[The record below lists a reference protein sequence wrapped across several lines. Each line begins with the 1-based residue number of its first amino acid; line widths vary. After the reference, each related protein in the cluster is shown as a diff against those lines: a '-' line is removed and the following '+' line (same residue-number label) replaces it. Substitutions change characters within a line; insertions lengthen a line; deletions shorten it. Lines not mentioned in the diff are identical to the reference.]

1 MNALAEPAPNQAI
14 KIQSHPRLHVSTPE
28 RALEDSFGI
37 EDGVMSQMNF
47 VFQTLR
53 TKKISMSALHAVI
66 CLYLNRER
74 QISLSALASSLG
86 VSTAA
91 VTSVAD
97 GMEKLGFARRRVNN
111 LDRRL
116 TWIGL
121 TPRGIAFAEWFQNTV
136 STGLAP
142 MPS

>member
-1 MNALAEPAPNQAI
+1 MNALAEPAPMQTV
-14 KIQSHPRLHVSTPE
+14 KVHSHPRLHVSTHE
-28 RALEDSFGI
+28 KAADDESAMDG
-37 EDGVMSQMNF
+37 GVMGQMNF
-47 VFQTLR
+47 VFHTLR

-74 QISLSALASSLG
+74 QISLSALAANLG

-97 GMEKLGFARRRVNN
+97 GMERLGFARRRVNN

-136 STGLAP
+136 SSGVIP
-142 MPS
+142 MEA

>member
-1 MNALAEPAPNQAI
+1 MA
-14 KIQSHPRLHVSTPE
+14 
-28 RALEDSFGI
+28 
-37 EDGVMSQMNF
+37 QMNF
-47 VFQTLR
+47 VFHTLR

-74 QISLSALASSLG
+74 QISLSVLAANLG

-121 TPRGIAFAEWFQNTV
+121 TPRGIAFAEWFQSTV
-136 STGLAP
+136 STGALP
-142 MPS
+142 TES

>member
-1 MNALAEPAPNQAI
+1 MNALAEPAPKQTI
-14 KIQSHPRLHVSTPE
+14 KLRSHPRLHVSTHESADVEGSPV
-28 RALEDSFGI
+28 DG
-37 EDGVMSQMNF
+37 GVMAQMNF
-47 VFQTLR
+47 VFHTLR

-74 QISLSALASSLG
+74 QISLSTLAANLG

-121 TPRGIAFAEWFQNTV
+121 TPRGIAFAEWFQSTV
-136 STGLAP
+136 STGALP
-142 MPS
+142 MES